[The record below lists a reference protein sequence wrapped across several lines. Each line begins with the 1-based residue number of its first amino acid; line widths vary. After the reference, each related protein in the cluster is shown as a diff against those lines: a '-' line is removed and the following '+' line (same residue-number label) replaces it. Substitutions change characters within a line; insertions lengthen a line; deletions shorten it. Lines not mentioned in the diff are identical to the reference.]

1 MWLSLWKIVRSSVI
15 LLLPLLSTLS
25 KDDLVQVC
33 KNTDFKIDD
42 VLVLRDIDDTRENL
56 CKLVSFALEQ
66 KRQEWYRSAVG
77 GNTGPT

>member
-1 MWLSLWKIVRSSVI
+1 M
-15 LLLPLLSTLS
+15 LLPLLSTLS

-66 KRQEWYRSAVG
+66 KRQE
-77 GNTGPT
+77 